1 MSKICIVFDRLRAE
15 EKMLQKEA
23 SDMGLDAKMLDAKI
37 THIDTSSKKKDFE
50 MGDVVLERCVSY
62 FRGLHFTSCLE
73 FMDIPVLNKFDV
85 ANTCG
90 NKMFM
95 TLLLKKYNVP
105 TPKTYFS
112 FSSQSASEMITN
124 VGYPLVIKP
133 VIGSWGRGVINIK
146 DKDTAD
152 AIFEIREITDSP
164 HDRIYYLQELVDRPP
179 RDIRVIT
186 VGDEPI
192 AAMYRRS
199 SGGFKTNLA
208 LGADRRPELCEITK
222 EIEDLASKASKAMG
236 GGILGVD
243 IMEDKKNGLVVH
255 EVNNTVEFKGLAKV
269 AKRNI
274 PREMIKFALEY
285 VRK

>member
-15 EKMLQKEA
+15 EKMLEQEA
-23 SDMGLDAKMLDAKI
+23 SNLGHKTVMLDAKTVQI
-37 THIDTSSKKKDFE
+37 NTDSKRTDFDF
-50 MGDVVLERCVSY
+50 GDVVLERCVSY
-62 FRGLHFTSCLE
+62 FRGLHFTAALE
-73 FMDIPVLNKFDV
+73 FMDMPVFNRFQV
-85 ANTCG
+85 ANQCG

-112 FSSQSASEMITN
+112 FSSESASENIEKI
-124 VGYPLVIKP
+124 GYPLVIKP
-133 VIGSWGRGVINIK
+133 VIGSWGRGVMQLK

-152 AIFEIREITDSP
+152 AVFEIRDITDSP
-164 HDRIYYLQELVDRPP
+164 HDRIFYLQELIKRPP

-192 AAMYRRS
+192 AAMYRKS
-199 SGGFKTNLA
+199 SGGFKTNIA
-208 LGADRRPELCEITK
+208 LGADPELCEITK
-222 EIEDLASKASKAMG
+222 EIADISVKASKAMG
-236 GGILGVD
+236 GGILGID
-243 IMEDKKNGLVVH
+243 IMEDPTRGLVVH
-255 EVNNTVEFKGLAKV
+255 EVNNTVEFKGLSRV

-274 PREMIKFALEY
+274 PKEMIEFALNY